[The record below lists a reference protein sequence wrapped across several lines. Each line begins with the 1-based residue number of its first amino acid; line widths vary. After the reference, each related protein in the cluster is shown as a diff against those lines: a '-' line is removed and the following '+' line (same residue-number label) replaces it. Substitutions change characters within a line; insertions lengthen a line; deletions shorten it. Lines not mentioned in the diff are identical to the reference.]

1 MQKQPINTALQG
13 YTKPRFFGLCKLDGN
28 SGTIW
33 EQDDPTIIHRSFQIT
48 NIRLE
53 WLLVVLS
60 YQRKVSINEL
70 SNCISHLQENI
81 YCSPGKL
88 AQSHFGYSSES
99 AMTKRASIGPVS
111 LLQPAQWRFCCDFLG
126 PHAINRVL
134 AYYLKLH
141 ESESLL

>member
-1 MQKQPINTALQG
+1 MQKQPINIALQG
-13 YTKPRFFGLCKLDGN
+13 YTKPRIFGLCKLDGN
-28 SGTIW
+28 PGTIW
-33 EQDDPTIIHRSFQIT
+33 EQDDPTIIHKSFQIT

-88 AQSHFGYSSES
+88 AQSHVGYSSES
-99 AMTKRASIGPVS
+99 AMTKRAPIGPVS
-111 LLQPAQWRFCCDFLG
+111 LLQ
-126 PHAINRVL
+126 
-134 AYYLKLH
+134 
-141 ESESLL
+141 LLSGGFAVTF